1 VVIDKLNAL
10 CTVLSDEAL
19 NMYAL
24 ATSLGTVTAEYKYM
38 LKVNPADEEFQAVN
52 VARRVDSEEVAHV
65 DLRLSES
72 LPLRV
77 LVNAF
82 GEYEELPPMPN
93 EPDYVVFYVER
104 DEMPYRIAL
113 IAAVKEGEAHDLT
126 LRRNTN

>member
-52 VARRVDSEEVAHV
+52 IARRVDSEEVAHV
-65 DLRLSES
+65 DLRLTEP
-72 LPLRV
+72 LALRV
-77 LVNAF
+77 MVNAF
-82 GEYEELPPMPN
+82 GDYEELPPMPN

-104 DEMPYRIAL
+104 DGQPYRIAL
-113 IAAVKEGEAHDLT
+113 VAAVQQSDVQDIT
-126 LRRNTN
+126 LRRNTT